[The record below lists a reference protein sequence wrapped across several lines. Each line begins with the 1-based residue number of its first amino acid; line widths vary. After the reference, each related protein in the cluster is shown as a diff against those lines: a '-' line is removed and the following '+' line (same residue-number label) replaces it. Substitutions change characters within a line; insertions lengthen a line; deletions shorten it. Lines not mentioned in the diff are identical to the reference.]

1 MTVATRATL
10 KGYFDNGD
18 TITASAM
25 VDLIDSFVHLSDTT
39 AQSLNSDL
47 TVPNLVA
54 TNISANNVGAAG
66 KITASAATFTG
77 LVKQGASA
85 AASATQSL
93 GYFLVTQEGT
103 VAGAATAQVAFLP
116 QSNIIGLRAKVLV
129 GGSTG
134 TGGLEINAGIS
145 GNKTYFGT
153 LSVSANGLYDF
164 VNVSGVRLKDS
175 GVIGSIQF
183 VCSGASAGTNV
194 IGVVLYHQVP

>member
-54 TNISANNVGAAG
+54 TNISANNVGVAG

-77 LVKQGASA
+77 AVRQGASA
-85 AASATQSL
+85 AASASQSL
-93 GYFLVTQEGT
+93 GYFLVVQEAT
-103 VAGAATAQVAFLP
+103 IAGAATAQVAYLP
-116 QSNIIGLRAKVLV
+116 TTSNIHSVAVKVLTP
-129 GGSTG
+129 GSTG
-134 TGGLEINAGIS
+134 AGGMTIKIGHPTNGAWFGDILCSGAGYFEVASVAFMDRYTGIS
-145 GNKTYFGT
+145 
-153 LSVSANGLYDF
+153 SAFEMYAL
-164 VNVSGVRLKDS
+164 
-175 GVIGSIQF
+175 
-183 VCSGASAGTNV
+183 GASAGTNM
-194 IGVVLYHQVP
+194 IGVVKYYQRA